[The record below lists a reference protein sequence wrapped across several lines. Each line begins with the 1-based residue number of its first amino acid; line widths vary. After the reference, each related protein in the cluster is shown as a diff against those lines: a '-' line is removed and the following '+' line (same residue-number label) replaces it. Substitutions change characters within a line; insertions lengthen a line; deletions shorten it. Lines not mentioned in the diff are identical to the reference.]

1 MRRAQRLAFAVT
13 AASLAVLL
21 AGSSVALARHA
32 KRHAPRP
39 ARELTVHGRPFTD
52 SGNVV
57 PVGSQS
63 NYVRD
68 GRGVGGASTFGHAPN
83 SYGAETLPGQ
93 FELPGARPQFSF

>member
-1 MRRAQRLAFAVT
+1 MRRAQRLALAAT
-13 AASLAVLL
+13 AASLAFLFVGASIAEAKHRKPVRQ
-21 AGSSVALARHA
+21 AGRS
-32 KRHAPRP
+32 
-39 ARELTVHGRPFTD
+39 LTVHGRPFTD
-52 SGNVV
+52 SGNKV

-68 GRGVGGASTFGHAPN
+68 GARVGGASTFGHAPN